1 MSRRQKISV
10 IVPFYNEQESL
21 PALMQRLQAVFDAD
35 GSADWEALMVDDGST
50 DASGVAVERMRL
62 ADSRFHSITLSRN
75 FGKEAAM
82 LAGFDTAGGDAVVI
96 IDADLQH
103 PPETIPLMVE
113 KWREGYDDVY
123 GRRCGS
129 SSQRSLRGVATKLFY
144 RLLSAV
150 SDVRVGENVGDFR
163 LLDRVCVDALRSM
176 REQSRYTKGMFDY
189 IGFRKVGVDFE
200 QQPRRAGRG
209 KMRVG
214 RLVSLAMNGIV
225 SSGTAPL
232 RWLWAL
238 AALLFVAGLAAHCI
252 PPGFPIMALIFVLAA
267 LQMGATA
274 LLGEYLGRA
283 AADARRRPPYIIAA
297 KDGKRRSS

>member
-1 MSRRQKISV
+1 M
-10 IVPFYNEQESL
+10 
-21 PALMQRLQAVFDAD
+21 LMQRLQAVFDAD
-35 GSADWEALMVDDGST
+35 DSADYEALMVDDGST

-62 ADSRFHSITLSRN
+62 SDSRFHSITLSRN

-82 LAGFDTAGGDAVVI
+82 LAGFDAAGGDAVVI

-103 PPETIPLMVE
+103 PPETIPLMVA

-123 GRRCGS
+123 GRRRGGKS
-129 SSQRSLRGVATKLFY
+129 SRSLRVMVTGLFY
-144 RLLSAV
+144 RFLSAV

-163 LLDRVCVDALRSM
+163 LLDRVCVDALRTM

-189 IGFRKVGVDFE
+189 IGFRKAAVDFE
-200 QQPRRAGRG
+200 QQPRCAGKG

-214 RLVSLAMNGIV
+214 RLALLAMNGIV
-225 SSGTAPL
+225 SSSVAPL

-238 AALLFVAGLAAHCI
+238 AALLFVAALVALCRPMLALLL
-252 PPGFPIMALIFVLAA
+252 FLSA

-283 AADARRRPPYIIAA
+283 AADARRRPPYIIAK
-297 KDGKRRSS
+297 KDGKRQQS